1 MKIGQRIDFVKDN
14 LHPLKSPNTD
24 IVSAWLTCGGSL
36 LKEDPYSWTVE
47 DTPEGP
53 KQTMTYHI
61 DGDLPVSIQGE
72 AIEFQEFRKRWLDS
86 DWCRANDEHL
96 ISYLRLFRDNSV
108 KFKAWI
114 KEAKP
119 AVLIRR
125 GSRVAVIHPD
135 LPEARKAKILA
146 EL

>member
-1 MKIGQRIDFVKDN
+1 MRVGQRIDFVKDN

-24 IVSAWLTCGGSL
+24 LVGAWLTCGGSL

-47 DTPEGP
+47 ETGSGP
-53 KQTMTYHI
+53 HQTMTYHI
-61 DGDLPVSIQGE
+61 DGDQPVEIQGQR
-72 AIEFQEFRKRWLDS
+72 IEFQEFRRCWMDKA
-86 DWCRANDEHL
+86 WCEENDEHP
-96 ISYLRLFRDNSV
+96 ISYMKLFRDNTV
-108 KFKAWI
+108 KFKTWI
-114 KEAKP
+114 KEQKP
-119 AVLIRR
+119 CVLVRR

>member
-1 MKIGQRIDFVKDN
+1 MKIGQKIEFVNDN
-14 LHPLKSPNTD
+14 NHPLKSPNTD
-24 IVSAWLTCGGSL
+24 LVAAWLTCGGSL
-36 LKEDPYSWTVE
+36 LREDPYSWTVE
-47 DTPEGP
+47 ETPDGP

-61 DGDLPVSIQGE
+61 DGGQPVEVQGE
-72 AIEFQEFRKRWLDS
+72 ALEFKEFRKRWLDKE
-86 DWCRANDEHL
+86 WCEKNDEHL
-96 ISYLRLFRDNSV
+96 SSYLRLFRDNAV

-114 KEAKP
+114 KEQKP

-135 LPEARKAKILA
+135 LPEARKAQILA